1 MYFMA
6 EGRKVVQKS
15 FKEGKLVP
23 SHRNHVIVL
32 LWRKLSWK
40 LERMNIRGVND
51 QLWLNGW
58 EQTEQNSYHD
68 GRNKKKRAVSRIVL
82 RKMLTRLCS
91 ANSVC
96 PL

>member
-1 MYFMA
+1 MA
-6 EGRKVVQKS
+6 EGRKVVQRS

-23 SHRNHVIVL
+23 SHRNREIVL

-40 LERMNIRGVND
+40 QERRNIRGVND
-51 QLWLNGW
+51 RLWLNGW

-68 GRNKKKRAVSRIVL
+68 GRNRKERAVSEIVI
-82 RKMLTRLCS
+82 RKMLTRLCG

-96 PL
+96 HL